1 MQKAKSSNNIQEILH
16 FVQDDG
22 MYSGWPSPSC
32 WACEASWCDREILH
46 FVQDDDSFRMTI
58 RSGWC
63 GLRECMSC
71 WAREASWC
79 VFERSFTLFRMT
91 AIERSF
97 TSFRMTVLRS
107 GWRCFVQDDLVRHA
121 EPAKHLAMTEKSFT
135 SFRMTDLVRIDGHA
149 EPAKHLGVTVRSL
162 ALFRMTVIGLGQL
175 IYNFMIV
182 TVSPLIYSIQ

>member
-1 MQKAKSSNNIQEILH
+1 MNYEYRFSKIDQFAITTNCIRYEYEISNIDQSTSTTDCMRYGYEISNIDQ
-16 FVQDDG
+16 FTSTGRV
-22 MYSGWPSPSC
+22 MRNWS
-32 WACEASWCDREILH
+32 REIS
-46 FVQDDDSFRMTI
+46 DMRI
-58 RSGWC
+58 
-63 GLRECMSC
+63 
-71 WAREASWC
+71 
-79 VFERSFTLFRMT
+79 ERVCKKQNHQIISK
-91 AIERSF
+91 RSF
-97 TSFRMTVLRS
+97 TSFRMTV
-107 GWRCFVQDDLVRHA
+107 CIQDDLVRHA